1 MTARLRL
8 PDRRRS
14 ETFEFECVGLR
25 YTATVSW
32 FADGRIGELFIGSNK
47 SGSMADT
54 NARDA
59 AIAFS
64 IAVQH
69 GVEPS
74 LISAALCRDKDG
86 QANGPLAAALDY
98 IEKRGLR

>member
-1 MTARLRL
+1 MKRTRL

-14 ETFEFECVGLR
+14 ETFEYECDGLR

-32 FADGRIGELFIGSNK
+32 YPDGRIGELFIGSNK

-59 AIAFS
+59 AICFS
-64 IAVQH
+64 LAVQH

-74 LISAALCRDKDG
+74 LISHALCRNLSGD
-86 QANGPLAAALDY
+86 ASGPLATALDY
-98 IEKRGLR
+98 IEKRGMR